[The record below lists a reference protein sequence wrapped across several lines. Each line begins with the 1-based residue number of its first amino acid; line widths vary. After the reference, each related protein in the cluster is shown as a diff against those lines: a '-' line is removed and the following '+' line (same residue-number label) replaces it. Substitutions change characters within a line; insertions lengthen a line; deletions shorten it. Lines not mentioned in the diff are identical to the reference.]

1 MTATSPIEVRE
12 LLTLEQAAAYVH
24 RSTRTIRRWVEG
36 GDLPNTVRVKTMLL
50 VPRSDL
56 DAMFKPISS
65 AA

>member
-1 MTATSPIEVRE
+1 MNASSPIETRE

-36 GDLPNTVRVKTMLL
+36 GDLPNTVRVKSQLY

-56 DAMFKPISS
+56 DAMFRPVHE